1 MIVLDTDILIEIFDK
16 NSALGEEILGKI
28 EGYEIA
34 TTSINLHEIVSLRV
48 SFTELNNFLLI
59 VKYINLSFKDKL
71 RNVGYKKVFILYALT
86 IIYFRVSDA
95 EILLRCVMNRKI
107 LIGRNKEQDRIP
119 TRSEKAMKVK
129 SE

>member
-1 MIVLDTDILIEIFDK
+1 
-16 NSALGEEILGKI
+16 LGKI